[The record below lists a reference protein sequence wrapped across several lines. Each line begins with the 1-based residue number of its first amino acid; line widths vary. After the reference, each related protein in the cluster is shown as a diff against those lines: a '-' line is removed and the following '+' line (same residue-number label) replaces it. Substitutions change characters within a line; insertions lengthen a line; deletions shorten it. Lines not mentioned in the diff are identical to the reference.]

1 MENTPVILRT
11 DHVHL
16 WKGSLAEYGI
26 SILAYKAVLYCGW
39 PANVAFALA
48 LGIFALASRRLWQG
62 VQRKWKVECLA
73 INTPFSR
80 SLNSILKLKQTV
92 QASGDIYLGE
102 GFVWGPEHVQAFH
115 EIGNTHNKDKHFP
128 QITGAGGLPY
138 IHNLIELLD
147 KAQQGPQIHKL
158 PEHTAII
165 GTTGIGKTRMFE
177 LIISQIIKKGEP
189 VIIIDPKSDKD
200 LLDAVYQT
208 CLDAGREEQ
217 FDYVS
222 LAHPQFSAQI
232 NPFSNYQ
239 TAGEVAMRITSIMPA
254 TGNSKPFVDFCYD
267 VLATVADVLILLDK
281 HITLKDLY
289 KYAVIS
295 REDLQAEAREYIATK
310 TVSEDKRQQLEDA
323 IRELETKINHDKAH
337 FQKMTTSLLPVL
349 KSLTGG
355 NIGHLLSP
363 AADQGLTW
371 SNIVKHKRVVY
382 FSLASMR
389 DAYVATNVGKLIVQ
403 DLVSYIGTI
412 YTRQNQYDPL
422 NLFVDEFYS
431 VVYEGYTDIF
441 NKSRAAGLRV
451 FVGLQTTA
459 DIEAKVSDVVRRQMY
474 GLISNKIYMRIPD
487 AEQAQE
493 LVATLG
499 TCQIPKRTVTRNV
512 ASNLDN
518 VHDLFRSGYAVRVDL
533 TDTDLLPVS
542 VLTSLPKGHAIL
554 VTQGYPPIK
563 LKIPLLDR
571 EGLPSVSYFNNI
583 IAQYHAVKLGEDVDE
598 RGDLFAAYEGLA
610 GEGGEVRQVEET

>member
-1 MENTPVILRT
+1 METTPIIVRT
-11 DHVHL
+11 DYRHL
-16 WKGSLAEYGI
+16 VIGSLLEFAI
-26 SILAYKAVLYCGW
+26 SVAAYKAVLYCGW
-39 PANVAFALA
+39 PVPIALA
-48 LGIFALASRRLWQG
+48 LSCGIFCLAAWRLWQG
-62 VQRKWKVECLA
+62 IRRKWKIECLA
-73 INTPFSR
+73 INNSFSY
-80 SLNSILKLKQTV
+80 SLQAIQKLKQKKK
-92 QASGDIYLGE
+92 APNDIYLGD
-102 GFVWGPEHVQAFH
+102 GFVWGPEHMQAFH
-115 EIGNTHNKDKHFP
+115 EIGNMHNKDAHFA

-138 IHNLIELLD
+138 IHNLVDLID
-147 KAQQGPQIHKL
+147 NAVQGPQIHKL

-177 LIISQIIKKGEP
+177 VIIAQIIKKGEP

-208 CLDAGREEQ
+208 CLDAGREGE

-222 LAHPQFSAQI
+222 LAHTQFSAQI

-295 REDLQAEAREYIATK
+295 REDLQAEAREYLATK
-310 TVSEDKRQQLEDA
+310 TVSEDKRKQLDDA
-323 IRELETKINHDKAH
+323 IRALETKINHDKAH

-355 NIGHLLSP
+355 NIGQVLSP
-363 AADQGLTW
+363 SADQGLTW
-371 SNIVKHKRVVY
+371 NNIVKHKRVVY

-389 DAYVATNVGKLIVQ
+389 DAYVSSNVGKLIVQ

-412 YTRQNQYDPL
+412 YTRQNEYAPL

-459 DIEAKVSDVVRRQMY
+459 DIEAKISDVVRRQMY

-518 VHDLFRSGYAVRVDL
+518 VHDLFRSGHAVRMDM
-533 TDTDLLPVS
+533 TDTDLLPVP
-542 VLTSLPKGHAIL
+542 VLTSLPKGHAVL

-571 EGLPSVSYFNNI
+571 EGLPSVSYFNKI
-583 IAQYHAVKLGEDVDE
+583 IAQYQAQNMAEDMDE
-598 RGDLFAAYEGLA
+598 RGELFTAF
-610 GEGGEVRQVEET
+610 EEIVQLDGDVHKDV